1 MQQFH
6 SLTIMIKVS
15 DIRKA
20 IAFYS
25 AMGFDLIETDEFHY
39 GEGNINWALMKNGG
53 ASIMLNVN
61 GDDTPKTSQEF
72 FLRVDD
78 ADAFYA
84 AIKDKVTITK
94 EPQDQF
100 YGMRDFWFSDP
111 FGYQWGAGHPL
122 EASGGDGVTG

>member
-15 DIRKA
+15 DIREA

-53 ASIMLNVN
+53 ASIMLNIN

-78 ADAFYA
+78 VDAFYD

-111 FGYQWGAGHPL
+111 FGYQWGAGHPS
-122 EASGGDGVTG
+122 EASGDGATA